1 MYRGFILIAFILIGY
16 QVFARTIKGTV
27 YDKRSQEPLIG
38 ASVSVKGDKSI
49 GAATGLDGSF
59 IIRNAPDSAIVLE
72 VSFLGY
78 KTLLVVVDAG
88 VNAVRAGIEEEAQ
101 TLSTITIIGTDDKS
115 TDEFINRKMQRS
127 ERIVNMVSAKAI
139 QISPDITVANVV
151 NRVSGVSLERNSNG
165 DGQYAIVRGMD
176 KRYNYTLVN
185 GVKIPSPDN
194 KYRYVP
200 LDIFPAELLDR
211 LEVSK
216 SLTPNMEG
224 DAIGGVVNMV
234 MKDAPNQL
242 YVSANVATGYSE
254 LFFNRPFESYDL
266 QAVNKQSPYEAN
278 GKTYNAKVADFP
290 AGLVDYR
297 SNVPPPNLIAGVAIG
312 NRFLNKR
319 LGVIVAGSYQNTYRG
334 SNSLFFDADNVD
346 TNQVPVVK
354 ERNDRY
360 YSEQQRR
367 LGIHA
372 KLDYRFKNLR
382 HRLQWY
388 NAMMDLQNI
397 QVRNT
402 KNVNY
407 SAGYNKATG
416 DASMAFDTRSR
427 FTEQQIYNSTLQGEH
442 DLLSHLKLQWSAV
455 YSLAKSETPDNTKIS
470 FYGKRENGID
480 SMLYA
485 DQMTRRWEHNSDQ
498 DLAGYASLNYH
509 FGTGKSKAE
518 LEAGGMYRTK
528 QRENFYNS
536 YTLNPAPAHQHD
548 VWQRDYYNYT
558 QIPWEV
564 QNPRGSVG
572 NPLTY
577 NASEDITATYA
588 MFRWTIGKLNLVG
601 GVRIEQTSQGYELLY
616 PAGESRPVGEQRYT
630 DVLPSGQLKYEL
642 AKKQYLKATYFKAVN
657 RPGFFE
663 IVPYR
668 VTNEEYAERGN
679 PDLKRAIADNV
690 DLRYEFFPRP
700 NEQVMIGVFYKKI
713 KDPIEYTLQPD
724 PLRGQNIFYAPGN
737 FGTAVNYGAEI
748 DVIRYFRSFGI
759 KLNYTY
765 THSSITTDKSKRIR
779 NEQGD
784 LELISVEQTRPLYG
798 QSNHIGNVTILYKNT
813 KRGIDAQ
820 LAWNYTGERINTVA
834 QFIDADLWQKAFV
847 QMDASAEKTIRK
859 FTLFAKANN
868 LLNTPLEVFVKGNNP
883 QNDFKPGQG
892 GANTLIRKD
901 YYQRSYMVGIRWKL

>member
-1 MYRGFILIAFILIGY
+1 MYRIFILIIFILTGH

-27 YDKRSQEPLIG
+27 YDKRTQEPLIG
-38 ASVSVKGDKSI
+38 ANVTVQGTAV

-59 IIRNAPDSAIVLE
+59 IMRNAPDSTIVLL
-72 VSFLGY
+72 VSSLGY
-78 KTLLVVVDAG
+78 KTQLVTVDAG
-88 VNAVRAGIEEEAQ
+88 TNAVKVGIEEETQ
-101 TLSTITIIGTDDKS
+101 TLSTVTVLGTEDKS
-115 TDEFINRKMQRS
+115 TDEFINRKLQQS

-254 LFFNRPFESYDL
+254 LFFNRPFESFDL
-266 QAVNKQSPYEAN
+266 QAVNKQSPYKAN

-290 AGLVDYR
+290 TGLVDYQ
-297 SNVPPPNLIAGVAIG
+297 SGAPSPNLVAGLAIG

-319 LGVIVAGSYQNTYRG
+319 FGVMIAGSYQNTYRG

-346 TNQVPVVK
+346 TSKVPVVK
-354 ERNDRY
+354 ERNDRT

-367 LGIHA
+367 LGVHA
-372 KLDYRFKNLR
+372 KLDYRFKNPR

-416 DASMAFDTRSR
+416 DASMAFDMRSR
-427 FTEQQIYNSTLQGEH
+427 LTEQQIYNSTLQGEH
-442 DLLSHLKLQWSAV
+442 NLLSRLKFQWSAV
-455 YSLAKSETPDNTKIS
+455 YSLATGETPDNTKIS
-470 FYGKRENGID
+470 FYGKRENGVD

-485 DQMTRRWEHNSDQ
+485 NQMTRRWEHNSDQ
-498 DLAGYASLNYH
+498 DLAGYANLNYH
-509 FGTGKSKAE
+509 FEIGKSKME
-518 LEAGGMYRTK
+518 LEAGGMYRRK
-528 QRENFYNS
+528 NRENFYNS
-536 YTLNPAPAHQHD
+536 YTLNPASAHQHD
-548 VWQRDYYNYT
+548 VWQRDYTDYT

-577 NASEDITATYA
+577 NASEDITATYG
-588 MFRWTIGKLNLVG
+588 MFRWTVGKFNLVAG
-601 GVRIEQTSQGYELLY
+601 ARVEQTRQGYELLY
-616 PAGESRPVGEQRYT
+616 PAGESRPVGEQVYT

-642 AKKQYLKATYFKAVN
+642 AKKHYLKATYFKAVN

-663 IVPYR
+663 VVPYR

-679 PDLKRAIADNV
+679 PDLKRAIADNT

-700 NEQVMIGVFYKKI
+700 NEQLMIGVFYKKI

-748 DVIRYFRSFGI
+748 DIIKYFRNFGF

-765 THSSITTDKSKRIR
+765 TNSSITTDKSKRIR
-779 NEQGD
+779 NAQGN
-784 LELISVEQTRPLYG
+784 LELTSVEQTRPLYG
-798 QSNHIGNVTILYKNT
+798 QSNHIGNATLLYKNI

-834 QFIDADLWQKAFV
+834 QFVDADLWQKAFV
-847 QMDASAEKTIRK
+847 QMDASAEKTFRK

-868 LLNTPLEVFVKGNNP
+868 LLNTPMEVFVKGNNP
-883 QNDFKPGQG
+883 QNDYKPGQG

-901 YYQRSYMVGIRWKL
+901 YYQRSYMVGVRWKL